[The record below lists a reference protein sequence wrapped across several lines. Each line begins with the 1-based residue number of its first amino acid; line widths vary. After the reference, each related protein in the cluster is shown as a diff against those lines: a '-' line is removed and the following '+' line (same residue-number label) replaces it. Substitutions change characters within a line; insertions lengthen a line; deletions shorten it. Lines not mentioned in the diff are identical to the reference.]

1 MAKTPLAVVILA
13 AGKGTRMKSD
23 LPKIL
28 HPLMG
33 RPMLH
38 YVLETARSLNAEKS
52 ILVIGHQ
59 ADRVKEAFPNW
70 TGIFV
75 NQTPQLGTGHALQA
89 AEKELKT
96 FQGTVLV
103 LSGDVPLIEKS
114 TLRKLLQLHRQSK
127 AALTLI
133 STEIKDPHG
142 YGRIV
147 RDPQGSLLK
156 IVEEKD
162 ATLQERLLQEINT
175 GFYCFDSEFLFSS
188 LFGLTKKNRQMEYY
202 LTDLVR
208 LAREKALIVSTYLH
222 TPAQEVLG
230 INDRTELARSA
241 KILRGK
247 ILRELMRQGV
257 SIIDPS
263 STYIEGS
270 VRIGQDTVI
279 YPFTVILGKTRI
291 GAWCRISSH
300 AVIDTATIRDGAVIP
315 PFSWIKQ
322 QD

>member
-1 MAKTPLAVVILA
+1 LQ
-13 AGKGTRMKSD
+13 
-23 LPKIL
+23 
-28 HPLMG
+28 
-33 RPMLH
+33 
-38 YVLETARSLNAEKS
+38 TA
-52 ILVIGHQ
+52 Q
-59 ADRVKEAFPNW
+59 
-70 TGIFV
+70 
-75 NQTPQLGTGHALQA
+75 
-89 AEKELKT
+89 KELKD

-103 LSGDVPLIEKS
+103 LYGDVPLIEKGA
-114 TLRKLLQLHRQSK
+114 LRKLLRTHRESR

-133 STEIKDPHG
+133 STEIANPHG

-147 RDPQGSLLK
+147 RGPQGEVLK

-162 ATLQERLLQEINT
+162 ALPQERLIREINT

-188 LFGLTKKNRQMEYY
+188 LSGLTKKNRKMEYY

-208 LAREKALIVSTYLH
+208 LAQGKGLTVSSYLH
-222 TPAQEVLG
+222 RPAEEVLG
-230 INDRTELARSA
+230 INDRSELARSA
-241 KILRGK
+241 RILRDKILK
-247 ILRELMRQGV
+247 ALMYQGV
-257 SIIDPS
+257 SIIDPRN
-263 STYIEGS
+263 TYIEGS

-300 AVIDTATIRDGAVIP
+300 VVIDTATIRDGAVIP